1 MVHTQTQK
9 PASTAG
15 TFRRRMLPGNAFAVL
30 GFLLVSGVIVAVI
43 AMAYVFVYL
52 PDAKLAAHLGQVA
65 GATYS
70 RPLPIVAVPTSPIPA
85 VTPAA
90 GILLDVDSAT
100 VLWEKDALRP
110 RPIASL
116 TKLVSAVTW
125 LNTTPHLDAYVTVP
139 ADINQAVAE
148 VGEPGDVASKVSL
161 QPGERVTAK
170 DLLASAI
177 VASANNALLTLVRST
192 GSVGD
197 FTDDMTQAAADM
209 HTATFT
215 AADPTGLDR
224 SNVASAKDIALLA
237 HQAFQHPVLKP
248 LFTQTQVQVTTAGG
262 RTFTARSTDAL
273 LGTKRAYTILG
284 AKTGYL
290 PEAGYT
296 FAIEAEKD
304 GRKLILVLLGEPT
317 TEARFADADAL
328 LQWGFLVK

>member
-1 MVHTQTQK
+1 MVHTQATN

-15 TFRRRMLPGNAFAVL
+15 TFRRRLLPGNAFAVL
-30 GFLLVSGVIVAVI
+30 GFLLVSGTIVAVI
-43 AMAYVFVYL
+43 ALAYVFVYL
-52 PDAKLAAHLGQVA
+52 PDARLAAHLGQVA

-70 RPLPIVAVPTSPIPA
+70 RPLPTVPVPSAPVPV

-90 GILLDVDSAT
+90 GILLDVESAT
-100 VLWEKDALRP
+100 VLWEMNAQQP

-125 LNTTPHLDAYVTVP
+125 LNTQPQLDAYIAIP
-139 ADINQAVAE
+139 SDIDQAVAE
-148 VGEPGDVASKVSL
+148 AGEPGDVASKVSL
-161 QPGERVTAK
+161 QPGERVRAK

-177 VASANNALLTLVRST
+177 IASANNALLALVRST
-192 GSVGD
+192 GPVAD
-197 FTDDMTQAAADM
+197 FTEEMEQTAAGM
-209 HTATFT
+209 HTTTLAV
-215 AADPTGLDR
+215 ADPTGLDR
-224 SNVASAKDIALLA
+224 ANVASAKDIALLA

-248 LFTQTQVQVTTAGG
+248 FFTQTQVRVTTAGG

-296 FAIEAEKD
+296 FAIEAEAD
-304 GRKLILVLLGEPT
+304 NRKLILVLLGEPNA
-317 TEARFADADAL
+317 EARFADADAL
-328 LQWGFLVK
+328 LQWGFSAK